1 MNLWTYNLREIQ
13 RRPGRMLLTLLGII
27 VGLATVVATRLTIH
41 TVDRAYHELFEGVS
55 GRSSLEVTAKAQ
67 GGFDPGLARG
77 LESIRGVK
85 AVVPRVQSAAAL
97 TSPAGSVAVPVM
109 GIPPDSAAA
118 DDWTLR
124 EGHGIGGDDDALI
137 DPGLADSVQLRPGQ
151 VIELWTSAGASRF
164 VLSGI
169 FKPRSASAATGGQLV
184 VSLSCAQRLF
194 ALPQQVNSIQVLLTD
209 EADPQIVQSLI
220 ARRLPAGLVVQPP
233 GMRGAMARATL
244 LAAEQG
250 LSALSIVALIAA
262 AFVILNTFLLNLGE
276 RRKQIAVLRS
286 LGASRAQVMRLL
298 LRETAVLGLAGTAGG
313 CTVGVALALG
323 LNYAMQQFLGL
334 ALPRLQW
341 GVEPFL
347 LAALLGPVTSIVA
360 RCLPAWRASRRPPL
374 AELLPGHAQGEE
386 LLPRGVCR
394 VGLFLLAAGLGLEIS
409 LWHGHSSQSAGRT
422 LLVPT
427 LALLLVGCVLALPLV
442 LEPMLTL
449 AGALPLGLEGR
460 LAVQQLARHPGRTSL
475 TIGVLFLALVV
486 AIAFGQSLRTT
497 LRDLR
502 NWYRQTIVADFLVR
516 GAMPDASFVL
526 APALPETLG
535 EEISGCDDAA
545 VVDHIAFVPAEI
557 ENQPVLVLARTFAGD
572 QPLPL
577 NLQTGDEN
585 TVRARLSAG
594 EAVLGTGLAQRLGLH
609 PGDAFKLTTRDG
621 VREVRIA
628 ATAVEYAGGGLAL
641 YLEWNTARRL
651 LDVPGAHVFLVSSKA
666 GRTSS
671 LGVALRGFCER
682 HHLMLQSNA
691 DLRDL
696 IDSMVG
702 RVTGVLWGL
711 MALAFAV
718 ASLGIVNTLT
728 MNVHDQTRE
737 FGLLRALGLKRH
749 QVGRIVL
756 TQAALLA
763 GISLLPGSLV
773 GVGLAYAIHRSSASW
788 AGPQAAFQ
796 IDGLLVLGCCVLAV
810 VMAVLAAGLPA
821 RRAVRLLVAQAL
833 HHA

>member
-27 VGLATVVATRLTIH
+27 LGLATVVATRLTIH
-41 TVDRAYHELFEGVS
+41 TVDRAYRELFEGVS
-55 GRSSLEVTAKAQ
+55 GRPSLEVTAKGQ
-67 GGFDPGLARG
+67 GGFDPRATRE

-85 AVVPRVQSAAAL
+85 VVVPRIQSAAAL
-97 TSPAGSVAVPVM
+97 TGPDGSVAVPVL
-109 GIPPDSAAA
+109 GIPPASAAA
-118 DDWTLR
+118 DWTLR
-124 EGHGIGGDDDALI
+124 EGRAIEGDEDALI
-137 DPGLADSVQLRPGQ
+137 DPGLADSVHLRPGQ
-151 VIELWTSAGASRF
+151 AIELWTPAGPTRLH
-164 VLSGI
+164 LSGI
-169 FKPRSASAATGGQLV
+169 FQPRGASAATGGQLV
-184 VSLSCAQRLF
+184 ISLACAQRLF
-194 ALPQQVNSIQVLLTD
+194 TLPQQVNSVQLLLTD
-209 EADPQIVQSLI
+209 EADPQTVQSLV
-220 ARRLPAGLVVQPP
+220 ARRLPTGLVVQPP
-233 GMRGAMARATL
+233 GMRGTMARATL
-244 LAAEQG
+244 LAAELG

-298 LRETAVLGLAGTAGG
+298 LRETALLGLAGTTGG
-313 CTVGVALALG
+313 CIVGVALALG

-334 ALPRLQW
+334 SLPRLQW
-341 GVEPFL
+341 SAEPFL
-347 LAALLGPVTSIVA
+347 LAVLLGPITSMA
-360 RCLPAWRASRRPPL
+360 AGCLPAWRASRRPPL
-374 AELLPGHAQGEE
+374 VELLPGHAQTEE
-386 LLPRGVCR
+386 LLPRGVCQ
-394 VGLFLLAAGLGLEIS
+394 VGLLLLAAGFGLEMS
-409 LWHGHSSQSAGRT
+409 LWYGRSADTAGRM

-442 LEPMLTL
+442 LEPMLAL
-449 AGALPLGLEGR
+449 AGVLPLGLEGR

-516 GAMPDASFVL
+516 GAMPDASFLL
-526 APALPETLG
+526 APALPEALG
-535 EEISGCDDAA
+535 EEIGRCEDAA
-545 VVDHIAFVPAEI
+545 AVDRIAFLPAEI
-557 ENQPVLVLARTFAGD
+557 GDQPVLVLARTFAPD
-572 QPLPL
+572 RPLPL
-577 NLQTGDEN
+577 DLQSGDEN
-585 TVRARLSAG
+585 TVRARLLVG
-594 EAVLGTGLAQRLGLH
+594 EAVLGTGLAQRLGLR
-609 PGDAFKLTTRDG
+609 PGDVFKLTTSHG
-621 VREVRIA
+621 VWEVRIA

-641 YLEWNTARRL
+641 YLDWETARRL
-651 LDVPGAHVFLVSSKA
+651 LDVPGPHVFLVSAKA
-666 GRTSS
+666 GKIPG
-671 LGVALRGFCER
+671 LGEALRGFCQR

-691 DLRDL
+691 DLREL

-749 QVGRIVL
+749 QVGKVVF

-773 GVGLAYAIHRSSASW
+773 GVALAYAIHRSSASW

-796 IDGLLVLGCCVLAV
+796 IDGLLVLGSCVLAV